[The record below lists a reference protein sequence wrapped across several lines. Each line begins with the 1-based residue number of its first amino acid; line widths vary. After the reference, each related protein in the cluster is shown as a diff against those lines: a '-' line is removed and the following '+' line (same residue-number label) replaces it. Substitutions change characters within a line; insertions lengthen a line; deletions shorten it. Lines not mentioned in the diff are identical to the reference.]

1 MNKHSGEEVNILGK
15 AIGMIETKGFI
26 GSIEAADTMLKSADV
41 RLIKHEQI
49 DAGLVTVVIE
59 GDVGAVTA
67 AIEAGK
73 AAAARVGEL
82 VASHTIPNLDESMS
96 KLILPN
102 AEITAKKKQKK
113 HVEVESVQKHVPKP
127 KLIDEETKSEKAKK

>member
-73 AAAARVGEL
+73 VAAARVGEL
-82 VASHTIPNLDESMS
+82 IASHTIPNIDESMS

-102 AEITAKKKQKK
+102 AETTVKKKQKK
-113 HVEVESVQKHVPKP
+113 NVEVESIPKHVAKP
-127 KLIDEETKSEKAKK
+127 RLMDEETKSEKTKK